1 MTSRCFARKRIG
13 RPPIVAPGFRAN
25 ELTVANKFLAGLSV
39 AAALAPDRGPS
50 ARPPV
55 RGCRAAN
62 GAEVEARY
70 AQRELLFGPKATPKN
85 SRFGICDFTGIGCL
99 ADSRVRGERLYRD
112 DDRRIIPARPV

>member
-70 AQRELLFGPKATPKN
+70 AQRELLFGPKVISAGRRSGGNVP
-85 SRFGICDFTGIGCL
+85 SLPRSLPRRCH
-99 ADSRVRGERLYRD
+99 RD
-112 DDRRIIPARPV
+112 DPWEGHR